1 MGELPT
7 RREAIRI
14 LERERARTV
23 DLLDALPKAALMRTG
38 LGGGTWS
45 PKDLIGHL
53 ATWEEFALDALAAWE
68 RGERA
73 PIDDL
78 AYTVPTSK
86 INDQAVRRKAPWSLA
101 KVRRESERTHR
112 ELLDAIA
119 SLSDAR
125 WRAPVTARG
134 RSQLGKR
141 LGSILGGPGGGFHH
155 DAGHHR
161 SLVAFVADQTGRTGR
176 PSGAGS
182 SARRSNR

>member
-1 MGELPT
+1 MAELPT

-14 LERERARTV
+14 LERERARTEE
-23 DLLDALPKAALMRTG
+23 LLDALPRAAFTRTG

-68 RGERA
+68 QGERA

-86 INDQAVRRKAPWSLA
+86 INDQAVRRKAGWSLA

-112 ELLDAIA
+112 ELLEAVGTM
-119 SLSDAR
+119 SDAR
-125 WRAPVTARG
+125 WRGPVTVRG

-141 LGSILGGPGGGFHH
+141 LGAILGGPGGGFHH
-155 DAGHHR
+155 DAGHHK
-161 SLVAFVADQTGRTGR
+161 SLAAFVAEHGDPAVGGR
-176 PSGAGS
+176 P
-182 SARRSNR
+182 

>member
-1 MGELPT
+1 MADLPA
-7 RREAIRI
+7 RRDAIRI
-14 LERERARTV
+14 LERERARTN
-23 DLLDALPKAALMRTG
+23 DLLEALPRSAMTRTG

-78 AYTVPTSK
+78 AYTVSTSK
-86 INDQAVRRKAPWSLA
+86 INDQAVRRKASWTLA

-112 ELLDAIA
+112 ELLDAISA
-119 SLSDAR
+119 LSDER
-125 WRAPVTARG
+125 WRAPVTPRG

-141 LGSILGGPGGGFHH
+141 LGAILGGPGGGFHH
-155 DAGHHR
+155 DAGHHK
-161 SLVAFVADQTGRTGR
+161 SLAAFVSAHGDLGVGGR
-176 PSGAGS
+176 P
-182 SARRSNR
+182 